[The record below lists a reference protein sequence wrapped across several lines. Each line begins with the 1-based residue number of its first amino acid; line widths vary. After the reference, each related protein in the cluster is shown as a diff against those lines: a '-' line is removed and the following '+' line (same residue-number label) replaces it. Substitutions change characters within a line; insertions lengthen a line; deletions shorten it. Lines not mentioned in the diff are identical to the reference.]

1 MSASVSRG
9 SAGSWP
15 APYVPHSEADVAH
28 MLQAAGAK
36 DLDALFDS
44 IPEPLRLG
52 GPLDLEPGLTEPETV
67 AALTE
72 LVSRHRAVPA
82 SRIFA
87 GGGAYAHVVPAVERY
102 IASRGEFLT
111 AYTPY
116 QPELSQGTLQVVF
129 EFQTMV
135 ASLLGCDLANASIYD
150 GASATAEAVLM
161 ALRVHRGKARAVV
174 VSEGVLPAVR
184 AVLDTYAAALDVP
197 ITAVP
202 CLTSGRTDLSG
213 LATSVESAEGPVV
226 ALLASPNA
234 TGCIEDLREA
244 ARIAHDSGGLL
255 VATFAEPIA
264 FGLVEPPG
272 AAGADIVAGEGQAL
286 GVPLSFGGPYLGLLA
301 ARKELM
307 RQLPGRLVGRTVDR
321 RGRPCFTLTLATR
334 EQHIRRERATSNI
347 CTNQGLCALLAS
359 VYMSLLGPEGLAA
372 VAERSHRHA
381 VWLADALARIPG
393 VRPRVEAPFFNEIL
407 VELDKVRATEVVA
420 AGASRNLLAG
430 VPLARIGLP
439 DSEGRSLLV
448 AVTDAQTE
456 RDLDDL
462 VTLFAECTGDSP

>member
-1 MSASVSRG
+1 
-9 SAGSWP
+9 
-15 APYVPHSEADVAH
+15 
-28 MLQAAGAK
+28 MLRAVGAA

-52 GPLDLEPGLTEPETV
+52 APLDLEPGLTEPETI
-67 AALTE
+67 AAVTE
-72 LVSRHRAVPA
+72 LVSRHRALPA

-129 EFQTMV
+129 EFQTMI

-161 ALRVHRGKARAVV
+161 ALRVLRQKARAIL
-174 VSEGVLPAVR
+174 VSDGVLPSSL
-184 AVLDTYAAALDVP
+184 AVLDTYTAALDVP
-197 ITAVP
+197 IVKVP
-202 CLTSGRTDLSG
+202 CLASGRTDIDA
-213 LATSVESAEGPVV
+213 LASAAQSAEGPAV

-234 TGCIEDLREA
+234 TGCLEDVREA
-244 ARIAHDSGGLL
+244 ARVVHEGGGLL
-255 VATFAEPIA
+255 VSTFAEPIA

-272 AAGADIVAGEGQAL
+272 EAGADIVAGEGQAL

-301 ARKELM
+301 SRKELM
-307 RQLPGRLVGRTVDR
+307 RQIPGRLVGRTVDR

-359 VYMSLLGPEGLAA
+359 VYMSLLGPEGVAG

-381 VWLADALARIPG
+381 VWLADSLSTLPG
-393 VRPRVEAPFFNEIL
+393 LTPRLDAPFFNEL
-407 VELDKVRATEVVA
+407 VVELHEMRAEELVA
-420 AGASRNLLAG
+420 RGAARNLLAG
-430 VPLARIGLP
+430 VPLERVGLP
-439 DSEGRSLLV
+439 DPEGRSLLV

-456 RDLDDL
+456 QDLDDL
-462 VTLFAECTGDSP
+462 VALFAECTQDLP